1 MMETNITKVAFFTDT
16 PFNLRDYERYGIG
29 LLRDNG
35 FEVEIWDFTPA
46 LNEQLHRRVQ
56 GNEATAFHNYFLF
69 ESKRAAVE
77 AINNLQ
83 QRMAIVFLLG
93 YGAATCP
100 IYRAVSQKVN
110 LLYGF
115 LFVNKLP
122 DIMGDNRRSLS
133 ILYRR
138 FANIA
143 LYKVIDYLFSKL
155 HFKAVGIRPADFVIT
170 AGNDT
175 VPGGQPV
182 DITTKRL
189 SFHALDYDLY
199 LDAKKEDIQGPEGNK
214 TAVFLDEYLPFH
226 PDFIRLG
233 VDSYAG
239 PEEYYPLLNEFFD
252 YLEKTYGFQVVIAAH
267 PRSRYEDHP
276 DYFGGRSVLRGDTV
290 KMVRGSSSVITHCS
304 TSINFAI
311 LFEKPIIFVTSDKLQ
326 KTYEGAY
333 IDAMAKALGKK
344 SINLN
349 RDIDIDIGGQL
360 MVDGN
365 AYRRYK
371 NAYIKNE
378 ESEDLPFWQLFVKYL
393 RALPDTDN

>member
-1 MMETNITKVAFFTDT
+1 MATNITKVAFFIDT

-29 LLRDNG
+29 LLREGG

-46 LNEQLHRRVQ
+46 LNEQLRQRVQ
-56 GNEATAFHNYFLF
+56 VDKATTFHNYFLF
-69 ESKRAAVE
+69 ESKRTAVE

-83 QRMAIVFLLG
+83 QQMAIISLLG
-93 YGAATCP
+93 YGAATYP
-100 IYRAVSQKVN
+100 IYHAVSQKVN
-110 LLYGF
+110 LVYGF

-122 DIMGDNRRSLS
+122 NIGKDNRRSLS

-155 HFKAVGIRPADFVIT
+155 HFKTVGIRPADFVIT

-175 VPGGQPV
+175 IPGGQPV
-182 DITTKRL
+182 DLTTRRL

-199 LDAKKEDIQGPEGNK
+199 LDAKKEDIQGPEENK

-239 PEEYYPLLNEFFD
+239 PEEYYPLLVKYFD

-267 PRSRYEDHP
+267 PRSRYENHP
-276 DYFGGRSVLRGDTV
+276 DYFEGRSVIRGDTV
-290 KMVRGSSSVITHCS
+290 KVVRSSSVVITHCS

-311 LFEKPIIFVTSDKLQ
+311 LFEKPVIFVTSDKLQ

-333 IDAMAKALGKK
+333 IDAMATALGKK

-349 RDIDIDIGGQL
+349 RDIDVDIGGQL
-360 MVDGN
+360 MVDRN
-365 AYRRYK
+365 AYRHYK

-393 RALPDTDN
+393 KALPDIDN

>member
-1 MMETNITKVAFFTDT
+1 METNITKVAFFIDT

-29 LLRDNG
+29 LLRENG

-56 GNEATAFHNYFLF
+56 VNEATTFHNYFLF
-69 ESKRAAVE
+69 KSKRSAIE
-77 AINNLQ
+77 AINNLHKQ
-83 QRMAIVFLLG
+83 MTIIFLLG
-93 YGAATCP
+93 YSAATCP
-100 IYRAVSQKVN
+100 IYRAVSHKAN
-110 LLYGF
+110 LVYGF

-122 DIMGDNRRSLS
+122 DIIGDNRRSLS

-138 FANIA
+138 FVNIT
-143 LYKVIDYLFSKL
+143 LYKVIDYFFSKL
-155 HFKAVGIRPADFVIT
+155 HFKAVGIRPANFVIT

-175 VPGGQPV
+175 IPGGQPV
-182 DITTKRL
+182 DATTKRL

-199 LDAKKEDIQGPEGNK
+199 LDAKKKDIQGQEGKK

-239 PEEYYPLLNEFFD
+239 PEEYYPLLNKFFD
-252 YLEKTYGFQVVIAAH
+252 YLEKTYGFQVVIASH
-267 PRSRYEDHP
+267 PRSRYENHP
-276 DYFGGRSVLRGDTV
+276 DYFGGRLVRRGDTV
-290 KMVRGSSSVITHCS
+290 KMVRGSSVVITHCS

-311 LFEKPIIFVTSDKLQ
+311 LFEKPIIFITSDKLQ

-349 RDIDIDIGGQL
+349 RDIDIDIGRQL

-393 RALPDTDN
+393 RVLPDIDN